1 MGLNPND
8 AAQERPPAAM
18 TPEPEVLFQEIN
30 GVGVITLNRPRQLNA
45 LSYPM
50 IGMLD
55 MQLAAWAARG
65 DIVAVVLRGAGSK
78 AFCAG
83 GDIRALYDSFHA
95 GTPLRQQF
103 FVDEYRLDYRLHGY
117 RKPVVALMDGVVM
130 GGGMGLAQA
139 AHLRVVT
146 ERSRVAMPE
155 TGIGLAPDVG
165 ASHFLSK
172 LPLALALY
180 VGLTG
185 ETLGAADTLLC
196 KLADIA
202 VPAASLE
209 GIEQTL
215 AGIRWTGDGLADLRA
230 ALQATPP
237 ASAANAPLQAALPAV
252 LRHFRADASVAELL
266 DSLAAESDP
275 AYAGWAAR
283 TLEILRGR
291 SPLMMAVTR
300 ELLLRGRD
308 LDLADCFRMEL
319 DVVSHAFT
327 QGDFIEGVRAL
338 IVDKDNAPRWRV
350 KTADDVS
357 EAMVQSFFD
366 SPWPREAHPLAALGQ
381 GLDAPLL
388 SPSTSSR
395 GRAAD
400 AHPPAPS
407 PAHPHGTSP

>member
-1 MGLNPND
+1 MRLNPND
-8 AAQERPPAAM
+8 AAQERPAAA
-18 TPEPEVLFQEIN
+18 PSAEDEVCFVEIN
-30 GVGVITLNRPRQLNA
+30 GIGLITLNRPRQLNA

-50 IGMLD
+50 IGLLD
-55 MQLAAWAARG
+55 AQLAAWAARD
-65 DIVAVVLRGAGSK
+65 DIAAVVLRGAGPK

-95 GTPLRQQF
+95 GTALHRQF
-103 FVDEYRLDYRLHGY
+103 FVHEYQLDYRLHCY
-117 RKPVVALMDGVVM
+117 PKPVVALMDGIVM

-155 TGIGLAPDVG
+155 TGIGLVPDVG

-172 LPLALALY
+172 LPPALALY

-185 ETLGAADTLLC
+185 VTLGAADTLLC

-209 GIEQTL
+209 HFEQTL
-215 AGIRWTGDGLADLRA
+215 AAINRTGDVLADLRA
-230 ALQATPP
+230 ALQATPA
-237 ASAANAPLQAALPAV
+237 ASAPAAPLQSVLPAV
-252 LRHFRADASVAELL
+252 LRHFRADASVAGLL
-266 DSLAAESDP
+266 ESLAAESDP
-275 AYAGWAAR
+275 AYADWAAR

-291 SPLMMAVTR
+291 SPLMMAVTQ

-319 DVVSHAFT
+319 GVVSHAFT

-350 KTADDVS
+350 KDASEVS
-357 EAMVQSFFD
+357 KAMVQSFFD
-366 SPWPREAHPLAALGQ
+366 SAWPREPHPLAMLGRS
-381 GLDAPLL
+381 GHA
-388 SPSTSSR
+388 
-395 GRAAD
+395 
-400 AHPPAPS
+400 
-407 PAHPHGTSP
+407 

>member
-1 MGLNPND
+1 MSLQRPKALNSLSLPMVRLLTKGLHQAEHD
-8 AAQERPPAAM
+8 AK
-18 TPEPEVLFQEIN
+18 TKCVL
-30 GVGVITLNRPRQLNA
+30 V
-45 LSYPM
+45 Y
-50 IGMLD
+50 
-55 MQLAAWAARG
+55 G
-65 DIVAVVLRGAGSK
+65 DGEK

-95 GTPLRQQF
+95 GTALHRQF
-103 FVDEYRLDYRLHGY
+103 FVDEYQLDYRLHCY
-117 RKPVVALMDGVVM
+117 PKPVVALMDGIVM

-155 TGIGLAPDVG
+155 TGIGLVPDVG

-172 LPLALALY
+172 LPLPLARY

-185 ETLGAADTLLC
+185 LTLGAADTLLC

-209 GIEQTL
+209 HFEQTL
-215 AGIRWTGDGLADLRA
+215 AAITWTGDVLADLRA
-230 ALQATPP
+230 ALQATPA
-237 ASAANAPLQAALPAV
+237 ASAPAAPLQSVLPAV
-252 LRHFRADASVAELL
+252 LRHFRADASVADLL
-266 DSLAAESDP
+266 ESLAAESDP
-275 AYAGWAAR
+275 AYADWAAR

-291 SPLMMAVTR
+291 SPLMMAVTQ

-319 DVVSHAFT
+319 GVVSHAFT

-350 KTADDVS
+350 KAASEVS
-357 EAMVQSFFD
+357 EAVVQSFFD
-366 SPWPREAHPLAALGQ
+366 SPWPRESHPLAMLGRS
-381 GLDAPLL
+381 GHA
-388 SPSTSSR
+388 
-395 GRAAD
+395 
-400 AHPPAPS
+400 
-407 PAHPHGTSP
+407 

>member
-1 MGLNPND
+1 MRLNPND
-8 AAQERPPAAM
+8 AAQERPAAA
-18 TPEPEVLFQEIN
+18 TNAEPEVLFQEIN

-50 IGMLD
+50 IGALD
-55 MQLAAWAARG
+55 TQLAAWATRG
-65 DIVAVVLRGAGSK
+65 DIAAVLLRGAGSK

-95 GTPLRQQF
+95 GTSLRQQF

-117 RKPVVALMDGVVM
+117 PKLVVALMDGIVM

-155 TGIGLAPDVG
+155 TGIGLVPDVG
-165 ASHFLSK
+165 ASHFLSR
-172 LPLALALY
+172 LPPALALY

-185 ETLGAADTLLC
+185 VTLGAADALLC

-215 AGIRWTGDGLADLRA
+215 AGIRWTGDVLADLRA
-230 ALQATPP
+230 VLPATPV
-237 ASAANAPLQAALPAV
+237 AGAADAPLQAALPAV
-252 LRHFRADASVAELL
+252 LRHFRPDASVAGLL

-275 AYAGWAAR
+275 AYTGWAAR

-300 ELLLRGRD
+300 EMLLRGRD

-319 DVVSHAFT
+319 GVVSHAFT

-350 KTADDVS
+350 KTVGEVS
-357 EAMVQSFFD
+357 EATVQSFFD
-366 SPWPREAHPLAALGQ
+366 SPWPRESHPLASLG
-381 GLDAPLL
+381 
-388 SPSTSSR
+388 
-395 GRAAD
+395 
-400 AHPPAPS
+400 
-407 PAHPHGTSP
+407 

>member
-1 MGLNPND
+1 MRLNPND
-8 AAQERPPAAM
+8 AAQERPAAA
-18 TPEPEVLFQEIN
+18 PSAEDEVRFDEIN
-30 GVGVITLNRPRQLNA
+30 GIGLITLNRPRQLNA

-50 IGMLD
+50 IGLLD
-55 MQLAAWAARG
+55 AQLAAWAVRD
-65 DIVAVVLRGAGSK
+65 DIAAVVLRGAGPK

-95 GTPLRQQF
+95 GTALHRQF
-103 FVDEYRLDYRLHGY
+103 FVDEYQLDYRLHCY
-117 RKPVVALMDGVVM
+117 PKPVVAVMDGIVM

-155 TGIGLAPDVG
+155 TGIGLVPDVG

-172 LPLALALY
+172 LPLALARY

-185 ETLGAADTLLC
+185 VTLGAADTLLC

-209 GIEQTL
+209 HFEQTL
-215 AGIRWTGDGLADLRA
+215 AAITWTGDVLADLRA
-230 ALQATPP
+230 ALQATPA
-237 ASAANAPLQAALPAV
+237 ASAPAAPLQSVLPAV
-252 LRHFRADASVAELL
+252 LRHFRADASVAGLL
-266 DSLAAESDP
+266 ESLAAESDP
-275 AYAGWAAR
+275 AYADWAAR

-291 SPLMMAVTR
+291 SPLMMAVTQ

-319 DVVSHAFT
+319 GVVSHAFT

-350 KTADDVS
+350 KAASEVS
-357 EAMVQSFFD
+357 EAVVQSFFD
-366 SPWPREAHPLAALGQ
+366 SPWPRESHPLAMLGRS
-381 GLDAPLL
+381 GHA
-388 SPSTSSR
+388 
-395 GRAAD
+395 
-400 AHPPAPS
+400 
-407 PAHPHGTSP
+407 

>member
-1 MGLNPND
+1 MRLNPND
-8 AAQERPPAAM
+8 AAQGHPAA
-18 TPEPEVLFQEIN
+18 TPSAEDEVRFVEIN
-30 GVGVITLNRPRQLNA
+30 GIGLVTLNRPRQLNA

-50 IGMLD
+50 IGLLD
-55 MQLAAWAARG
+55 AQLAAWAARD
-65 DIVAVVLRGAGSK
+65 DIAAVVLRGAGPK

-95 GTPLRQQF
+95 GTALHRQF
-103 FVDEYRLDYRLHGY
+103 FVDEYQLDYRLHGY
-117 RKPVVALMDGVVM
+117 PKPVVALMDGIVM

-155 TGIGLAPDVG
+155 TGIGLVPDVG

-172 LPLALALY
+172 LPPALALY

-185 ETLGAADTLLC
+185 VTLGAADTLLC

-209 GIEQTL
+209 HLEQTL
-215 AGIRWTGDGLADLRA
+215 AAIHRTGDVLADLRA
-230 ALQATPP
+230 ALQATPADSTP
-237 ASAANAPLQAALPAV
+237 AAPLQAVLPAV
-252 LRHFRADASVAELL
+252 LRHFRADASVAGLL

-275 AYAGWAAR
+275 AYADWAAR
-283 TLEILRGR
+283 TLDILRGR
-291 SPLMMAVTR
+291 SPLMMAVTQ

-319 DVVSHAFT
+319 GVVSHAFT

-350 KTADDVS
+350 KKAGEVS
-357 EAMVQSFFD
+357 EAVVQSFFD
-366 SPWPREAHPLAALGQ
+366 SAWPRESHPLAMLGRS
-381 GLDAPLL
+381 GNA
-388 SPSTSSR
+388 
-395 GRAAD
+395 
-400 AHPPAPS
+400 
-407 PAHPHGTSP
+407 

>member
-1 MGLNPND
+1 MRLNPND
-8 AAQERPPAAM
+8 ATQERPAAA
-18 TPEPEVLFQEIN
+18 PSAEDEVRFDEIN
-30 GVGVITLNRPRQLNA
+30 GIGLITLNRPRQLNA

-50 IGMLD
+50 IGLLD
-55 MQLAAWAARG
+55 AQLAAWAVRD
-65 DIVAVVLRGAGSK
+65 DIAAVVLRGAGPK

-95 GTPLRQQF
+95 GTALHRQF
-103 FVDEYRLDYRLHGY
+103 FVDEYQLDYRLHCY
-117 RKPVVALMDGVVM
+117 PKPVVALMDGIVM

-155 TGIGLAPDVG
+155 TGIGLVPDVG

-172 LPLALALY
+172 LPLPLALY

-185 ETLGAADTLLC
+185 VTLGAADTLLC

-209 GIEQTL
+209 HFEQTL
-215 AGIRWTGDGLADLRA
+215 AAINRTGDVLADLRA
-230 ALQATPP
+230 ALHATPAAGVP
-237 ASAANAPLQAALPAV
+237 AAPLQSVLPAV
-252 LRHFRADASVAELL
+252 LRHFRADGSVAGLL
-266 DSLAAESDP
+266 ESLAAESDP
-275 AYAGWAAR
+275 AYADWAAR

-291 SPLMMAVTR
+291 SPLMMAVTQ

-319 DVVSHAFT
+319 GVVSHAFT

-350 KTADDVS
+350 RAASEVS
-357 EAMVQSFFD
+357 EAVVQSFFD
-366 SPWPREAHPLAALGQ
+366 SPWPREAHPLAMLGRS
-381 GLDAPLL
+381 GHA
-388 SPSTSSR
+388 
-395 GRAAD
+395 
-400 AHPPAPS
+400 
-407 PAHPHGTSP
+407 